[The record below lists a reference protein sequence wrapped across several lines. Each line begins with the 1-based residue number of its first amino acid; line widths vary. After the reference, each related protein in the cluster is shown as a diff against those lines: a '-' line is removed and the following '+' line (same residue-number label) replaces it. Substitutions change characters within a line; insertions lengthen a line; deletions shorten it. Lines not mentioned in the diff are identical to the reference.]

1 MKRAEAA
8 VDMARYY
15 EDARRLARLLTE
27 WSTQIPAKR
36 HRFVVTTGGGPG
48 IMEAANLGA
57 HEAGGKTI
65 GLNINLPFEQNPN
78 PYITPSLN
86 FEFHYFFMRK
96 FWFAYLAKA
105 LVIFPGGFGTLD
117 ELFEILTLAQT
128 EKLAKKIVI
137 VIYGSEYWKKIINFE
152 AMVDAGVISAADLE
166 LFKMSDSPEESF
178 EFLKEGLTKYHLG
191 PQQPKRTGRGGRARN
206 REDAA
211 VAVWPDS
218 WLPVETR
225 ACRVSVALPPRYP
238 SNTDGASSRLTMN
251 PSRIHFYG
259 RYSRRQ
265 ERCLQRTIPGDSAS
279 GLPDFFLRGFLRN
292 SRARSTT
299 SRKRDAIRDPGS
311 RRGAGLAALRCHGGH
326 QRLSGAD
333 SRRQDSP
340 LRRLFR
346 RRLLADSLGLSLR
359 SVIALLLLNLRWSAR
374 MRDLAERVTRFKPV
388 HTVRVLGAIPRSHHH
403 PRFPA
408 YGLRRLFPRTQIR
421 TGHANLWPLDGRSD

>member
-1 MKRAEAA
+1 MKECLNTFMTDHKLKSAPLAYQNEPFLNSPDGRILRLLSEYSEPLSRFRREQIQDTVVFFGSARIQSHDCASSLLTDVRAKKALAAEQATEQAAEQAKDLKRAEAA

-78 PYITPSLN
+78 RYITPSLN

-128 EKLAKKIVI
+128 EKLAKKIVV
-137 VIYGSEYWKKIINFE
+137 VIYGSSYWKKIINFD
-152 AMVDAGVISAADLE
+152 AMVDAGVIAAPDLE

-191 PQQPKRTGRGGRARN
+191 QQQTKRAGDATVPEIAR
-206 REDAA
+206 
-211 VAVWPDS
+211 
-218 WLPVETR
+218 TR
-225 ACRVSVALPPRYP
+225 P
-238 SNTDGASSRLTMN
+238 
-251 PSRIHFYG
+251 
-259 RYSRRQ
+259 
-265 ERCLQRTIPGDSAS
+265 
-279 GLPDFFLRGFLRN
+279 
-292 SRARSTT
+292 
-299 SRKRDAIRDPGS
+299 
-311 RRGAGLAALRCHGGH
+311 
-326 QRLSGAD
+326 
-333 SRRQDSP
+333 
-340 LRRLFR
+340 
-346 RRLLADSLGLSLR
+346 
-359 SVIALLLLNLRWSAR
+359 
-374 MRDLAERVTRFKPV
+374 
-388 HTVRVLGAIPRSHHH
+388 
-403 PRFPA
+403 
-408 YGLRRLFPRTQIR
+408 
-421 TGHANLWPLDGRSD
+421 